1 MADVLCPVVVGRD
14 RELGVLRS
22 ALDAARRGE
31 GSVVMLVGEAG
42 IGKSRLAR
50 ELVKEAEAA
59 GMVVL
64 RGRAV
69 PGAAKAPFRP
79 LAEALAPVVDEFARA
94 GSTLD
99 PWLPALAAVVPGLRA
114 PHPGPGDASDAAR
127 GESVVRALSSLVD
140 GHGGL
145 LVLED
150 LHWADPDTLAVV
162 EHLTD
167 NLYRAAVLCLVT
179 LRSEEP
185 SSGRDLARV
194 VADRRSAVVLELG
207 RLTNAEV
214 IAMVS
219 ECAEGVGAAD
229 IDRVVSVAEGVPFL
243 VEELLAS
250 PGVPETFADS
260 VQRRLEP
267 LDHWTRSVLA
277 SAATLGRHFDWHLLE
292 SATNLDAAKVAE
304 ALELG
309 VRSQLLTVEGDS
321 FRFRHALTSEAVL
334 NAVLPPRRVAI
345 ANAALQALDHAR
357 PAVLGAADRELAA
370 GLAERA
376 EQPERA
382 GALFAEIGVDA
393 LAAGA
398 LASAAVALNRATQL
412 LAPGGARTAAALAL
426 VTALADAG
434 RVDEALTATKE
445 LLVDEVGESR
455 AIAHLRVAR
464 AAMATT
470 RWDLARAQLSFG
482 RQHIG
487 DEPRRELRAEL
498 AVLDGELAFGL
509 GDITGAL
516 QSAIVALETVEVA
529 DAPDVACEALLLRGR
544 AARASSLEAAQ
555 AAFADAAAIAEAH
568 DLPVWQLR
576 SLHELGTIDML
587 ERADARLLEQARAL
601 ADELGALATA
611 TVLDIELCAN
621 YLIAGDDERSI
632 AHGRAA
638 AQRAMDLGQVQAAI
652 AALHLLGTTYVV
664 SGDRVAA
671 NHAAAVARGLSPDD
685 HMVETSFLLAVDA
698 VAALLDEDRRRASTA
713 FERGMATLRNGPV
726 SAPASYKGLW
736 PLVLAVEGRD
746 DEASEALV
754 HLVDSGAT
762 VNRLNLGYHDYARAI
777 LAGRRSPEEA
787 TNFVARGDGHLLHGP
802 FWHQLGRRLVAE
814 AATSDGWGDP
824 ERWWSE
830 AGAYFE
836 EHGHEPIA
844 ARVHRRWT
852 DGNRLGARSIVAV
865 REPRRH
871 PARGRRAGTRSRRI
885 GQQGDRRSS
894 VPLTANRGEARRES
908 SAQDERS

>member
-1 MADVLCPVVVGRD
+1 
-14 RELGVLRS
+14 
-22 ALDAARRGE
+22 
-31 GSVVMLVGEAG
+31 
-42 IGKSRLAR
+42 
-50 ELVKEAEAA
+50 
-59 GMVVL
+59 
-64 RGRAV
+64 
-69 PGAAKAPFRP
+69 
-79 LAEALAPVVDEFARA
+79 
-94 GSTLD
+94 
-99 PWLPALAAVVPGLRA
+99 
-114 PHPGPGDASDAAR
+114 
-127 GESVVRALSSLVD
+127 
-140 GHGGL
+140 
-145 LVLED
+145 
-150 LHWADPDTLAVV
+150 
-162 EHLTD
+162 
-167 NLYRAAVLCLVT
+167 
-179 LRSEEP
+179 
-185 SSGRDLARV
+185 
-194 VADRRSAVVLELG
+194 
-207 RLTNAEV
+207 
-214 IAMVS
+214 MVS
-219 ECAEGVGAAD
+219 KCAEGVGAAD
-229 IDRVVSVAEGVPFL
+229 IDRVVSAAEGVPFL

-267 LDHWTRSVLA
+267 LDHSTRSVLA

-292 SATNLDAAKVAE
+292 SATNLDSAKVAE

-309 VRSQLLTVEGDS
+309 VRSQLLTVEGGS

-334 NAVLPPRRVAI
+334 DTVLPPRRVAI
-345 ANAALQALDHAR
+345 AAAALQALDLAR
-357 PAVLGAADRELAA
+357 PAVLGAVDRELAA

-412 LAPGGARTAAALAL
+412 LSPGGARTAAALAF
-426 VTALADAG
+426 VAALADAG
-434 RVDEALTATKE
+434 RVDEALTATQE

-470 RWDLARAQLSFG
+470 RWDLARAQLAVG
-482 RQHIG
+482 RQHLG
-487 DEPRRELRAEL
+487 DEPRLELRAEM
-498 AVLDGELAFGL
+498 AVLDGELAFGV
-509 GDITGAL
+509 GDISGAL
-516 QSAIVALETVEVA
+516 ESAIMALEAVEVA

-544 AARASSLEAAQ
+544 AARASSLEAAHV
-555 AAFADAAAIAEAH
+555 AFADAAAIAEAN
-568 DLPVWQLR
+568 DLRVWQLR

-621 YLIAGDDERSI
+621 YLISGDDERSI

-638 AQRAMDLGQVQAAI
+638 AQRAMDLGHVQAAI

-671 NHAAAVARGLSPDD
+671 NDAAAVARGLSPDD
-685 HMVETSFLLAVDA
+685 HMVEASFLLAVDA
-698 VAALLDEDRRRASTA
+698 VAALLDEDRRHATSA
-713 FERGMATLRNGPV
+713 FGRGMTTLRNGPV

-736 PLVLAVEGRD
+736 PLVLAVDGRD

-762 VNRLNLGYHDYARAI
+762 VNRLNLGYHDYASAI

-787 TNFVARGDGHLLHGP
+787 TTFVARGDAHLLHGP

-830 AGAYFE
+830 AGAYFD
-836 EHGHEPIA
+836 EHGTKQSRSRAPPMDGREPS
-844 ARVHRRWT
+844 R
-852 DGNRLGARSIVAV
+852 ARSIVAF

-871 PARGRRAGTRSRRI
+871 PARGRRAGTRSRRF
-885 GQQGDRRSS
+885 GKQGDRRSS
-894 VPLTANRGEARRES
+894 GPLTANRGEARRES